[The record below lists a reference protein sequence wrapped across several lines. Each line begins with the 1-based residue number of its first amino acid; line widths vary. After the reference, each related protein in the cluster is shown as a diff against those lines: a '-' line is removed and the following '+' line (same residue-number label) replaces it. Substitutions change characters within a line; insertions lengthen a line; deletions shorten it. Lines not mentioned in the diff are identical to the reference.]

1 MFRGGASDPN
11 MRPMA
16 TDDIFKSR
24 LNLLIIMAKAYLK
37 GYPLGKFR
45 KSAALQNSRIIFC
58 EVLCRSDRSGPLFS
72 SRNESYS
79 CANVNQKQILLQRIQ
94 LLAVMVTASIEKTDF
109 GAYRK
114 KAMAENV
121 AYICEHLVDPLN
133 IAEVQFLN
141 VA

>member
-1 MFRGGASDPN
+1 MFRAGASAPN

-16 TDDIFKSR
+16 ADDIFKFR

-37 GYPLGKFR
+37 GCPLGKFR
-45 KSAALQNSRIIFC
+45 KSAALQNSRNIFY
-58 EVLCRSDRSGPLFS
+58 EVLCRSDHSGPLFS
-72 SRNESYS
+72 SRNESYC
-79 CANVNQKQILLQRIQ
+79 CASLKQKQILLQRIQ
-94 LLAVMVTASIEKTDF
+94 LLAVMVTACVEKTDF

-133 IAEVQFLN
+133 IAEVQFLK